1 MVHIMDTISC
11 IRNEVIWN
19 AFVAIE
25 VADLKTKA
33 ALQNDKSLNDSG

>member
-11 IRNEVIWN
+11 IRIEVIWN
-19 AFVAIE
+19 ALVAIE

-33 ALQNDKSLNDSG
+33 DLQNDKSLKDSG